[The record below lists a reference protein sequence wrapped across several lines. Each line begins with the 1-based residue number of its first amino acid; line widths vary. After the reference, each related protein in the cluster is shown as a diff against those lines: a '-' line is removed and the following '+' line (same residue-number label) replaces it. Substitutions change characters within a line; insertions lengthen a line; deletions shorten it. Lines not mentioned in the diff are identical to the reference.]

1 MKKLKTFLSL
11 KWKLSI
17 SIGLILISLYS
28 VFSYYLYQQTLT
40 NFLTTRQTTQQKQI
54 NIARAINNESFFVLE
69 RFTESI
75 SIIVTPKNTKQP
87 AQFIPNLFDKY
98 WTHWE
103 LIWGLEG
110 ASFYGLD
117 SKKINQW
124 GKGTAVDKESL
135 KSVFKDEIPL
145 HQFDCHQG
153 CFQQIITPVL
163 INSKLIG
170 ALSLSVSLSDTL
182 LQYQDTVDS
191 DIGLLIN
198 DHNQHLSVVTQA
210 EKNIPIWQQFR
221 KNHALSSFTNNALEF
236 IHEQHRYEIRA
247 FSIKENHKAPYF
259 IMINDISSEYYALQ
273 EKLYHLAIIGI
284 GGLFFITI
292 FLYITIQLSLK
303 NASQL
308 SKALPLLIKHKY
320 DAFEKE
326 LNQSGNAFFADEMT
340 TLTESATHVAQQLKK
355 LEFDAQKNTQLLIQ
369 NASELTRQRNFM
381 EQLIDT
387 APIVIITQSMQ
398 GMILSINKEA
408 LQGFKKSADHIIG
421 RPFSDFIPQTETE
434 HLLKLSQLQHQHTP
448 TEINYSGRLNI
459 NNGETLFISWIHSLL
474 FATDPEQD
482 TVILS
487 LGVDVTEQHIA
498 DEQLVWIATHDQLT
512 GLSNRR
518 NFQQKLDSMLAIADR
533 YKNQLALFYLDLD
546 QFKVINDTHGHQ
558 AGDDLLQ
565 LITHILKK
573 EVRETDLLSRI
584 GGDEFTLVVPAATEE
599 GIHNLANK
607 LLLALKEIDYTINDQ
622 THPISFS
629 IGVALY
635 PLHGKNQQELLANA
649 DLAMYHAK
657 QTGRSRYHIF
667 SPTFEYQAVLT
678 EQLHWKKTIEN
689 AIKQDQF
696 ILFYQPILDIKQKKI
711 SHYECLLRI
720 ELADKK
726 ILMPGDF
733 ITQAEQIGIIDQID
747 RLVLKK
753 AIERHLAFQKI
764 GNNARLAI
772 NLSGRS
778 MNDESILP
786 YIEELLN
793 QEHVKP
799 ELIIFEITETSAVSN
814 FLSAKSMIKKLKAL
828 GCHFALDDFGVGFS
842 SFYYLKSL
850 PVDYVKIDGSFV
862 KQMDVNEED
871 RIFVKVLTEVSQAF
885 GKKIIAEFVENQA
898 ILSLLELQG
907 VDYAQGYYVSK
918 PIRDPLDLS
927 HVKGLD

>member
-1 MKKLKTFLSL
+1 MKKIKTFLSL

-28 VFSYYLYQQTLT
+28 VFSYYLYQQTLN
-40 NFLTTRQTTQQKQI
+40 NFLTNRQATQQKQI
-54 NIARAINNESFFVLE
+54 NIARAINDESFFVLE
-69 RFTESI
+69 RFAESI
-75 SIIVTPKNTKQP
+75 VVAPKGAKQP
-87 AQFIPNLFDKY
+87 KKFILTLFDKY

-110 ASFYGLD
+110 ASFYDLNNTQL
-117 SKKINQW
+117 KQW
-124 GKGTAVDKESL
+124 GKGTKVPQEAL
-135 KSVFKDEIPL
+135 QSVFANEIPQ
-145 HQFDCHQG
+145 HHFDCHNG

-163 INSKLIG
+163 INSKLVG

-182 LQYQDTVDS
+182 LQYQNTVDS

-198 DHNQHLSVVTQA
+198 ENNHYLSVITQA
-210 EKNIPIWQQFR
+210 EKNTPIWQEFR
-221 KNHALSSFTNNALEF
+221 KKHELNSFINNSLDF
-236 IHEQHRYEIRA
+236 ISNQRHYEIRA
-247 FSIKENHKAPYF
+247 FSIKQDQKSPYF
-259 IMINDISSEYYALQ
+259 IMINDISNEYYMLQ
-273 EKLYHLAIIGI
+273 KKLYQLAAIGI
-284 GGLFFITI
+284 TGLLFITI

-308 SKALPLLIKHKY
+308 SVALPLLVHHKY
-320 DAFEKE
+320 DAFGKQ
-326 LNQSGNAFFADEMT
+326 LDLSSNAFFADEMT
-340 TLTESATHVAQQLKK
+340 VLTESAIHVSQQLKK
-355 LEFDAQKNTQLLIQ
+355 LEFDAQQNTQLLIQ
-369 NASELTRQRNFM
+369 KASELTNQRNFM

-387 APIVIITQSMQ
+387 APIVIITQSIQ
-398 GMILSINKEA
+398 GVILSINKEA
-408 LQGFKKSADHIIG
+408 LQGFGKSAAQIIG
-421 RPFSDFIPQTETE
+421 RPFADFIPHSETE
-434 HLLKLSQLQHQHTP
+434 HLLKLNQLQNMHTP
-448 TEINYSGRLNI
+448 TEINYSGQLSI
-459 NNGETLFISWIHSLL
+459 NNGEPLFISWIHSLL
-474 FATDPEQD
+474 FATDPEQE

-498 DEQLVWIATHDQLT
+498 DDQLVWIATHDQLT

-518 NFQQKLDSMLAIADR
+518 NFQHELDSMLAIADR

-558 AGDDLLQ
+558 AGDELLQ
-565 LITHILKK
+565 HITRILKK

-607 LLLALKEIDYTINDQ
+607 LLQALKEINYTINDQ
-622 THPISFS
+622 AHPISFS
-629 IGVALY
+629 IGISLY
-635 PLHGKNQQELLANA
+635 PLHGKNQQQLLANA

-667 SPTFEYQAVLT
+667 SPSFEYQAVLT
-678 EQLHWKKTIEN
+678 EQLHWKKIIET

-696 ILFYQPILDIKQKKI
+696 VLFYQPILDIKHKEI

-720 ELADKK
+720 ELADKT

-733 ITQAEQIGIIDQID
+733 IIQAEKIGIIDQID

-753 AIERHLAFQKI
+753 AIEQHLAFQKI
-764 GNNARLAI
+764 ANNARLAI

-778 MNDESILP
+778 MSDENILP

-828 GCHFALDDFGVGFS
+828 GCKFALDDFGVGFS

-862 KQMDVNEED
+862 KQMDTSEED

-885 GKKIIAEFVENQA
+885 GKKIIAEFVENQE
-898 ILSLLELQG
+898 ILKLLEQQG

-927 HVKGLD
+927 HVKGLK